1 MSRQDHAKVRFKS
14 LLREKVNYWREISL
28 FAQVNQ
34 EPLVFSLSANRLSKY
49 LLKER

>member
-1 MSRQDHAKVRFKS
+1 MSRQDHAEVCFKS

-34 EPLVFSLSANRLSKY
+34 EPLVYSLSADR
-49 LLKER
+49 LLK